1 MPDLPRASV
10 DRGSPVPY
18 YFQVKEFLA
27 EEISSGRWPVG
38 EKLPSEPVL
47 CSHFDVSRATIR
59 QAVGQLE
66 NEGLV
71 RPVRGRGTF
80 VARPRSSWLIQSTAS
95 FHEEATRRGHDV
107 RSQVLRCEVA
117 QLPAWATRTLDLPEG
132 STGVTVERVRSL
144 DDQIVMYVQ
153 NYLPVEYAEA
163 VLGADLERS
172 SLYEVLQKGAD
183 EFVISGGRRVM
194 DAEAADE
201 WLADLLRIDPGT
213 PVLFVESVSWD
224 ADQRPFECYQAW
236 HITNRARVEVHVVAE
251 QAAERAGIPT
261 ASRRDRYG

>member
-47 CSHFDVSRATIR
+47 CNHFDVSRATIR

-71 RPVRGRGTF
+71 RPERGRGTF
-80 VARPRSSWLIQSTAS
+80 VARRRSSWLIQSTAS
-95 FHEEATRRGHDV
+95 FHEEATRLGHDV
-107 RSQVLRCEVA
+107 RSRVLRCELA
-117 QLPAWATRTLDLPEG
+117 ELPAWATRTLDLAEG
-132 STGVTVERVRSL
+132 STGLAIERVRSL

-153 NYLPVEYAEA
+153 NYLPAEYAEP

-183 EFVISGGRRVM
+183 DLVIGGGRRVM

-236 HITNRARVEVHVVAE
+236 HITNRARVEVHVLPE

-261 ASRRDRYG
+261 ASRRERLA